1 MAVFLLCS
9 FSTAVITVVAL
20 ATLTVTLFVLAAVC
34 SFPTAVITV
43 VALATLTVTL
53 FVLAA
58 GNYGGS
64 TNLIHVGG
72 YL

>member
-9 FSTAVITVVAL
+9 FS
-20 ATLTVTLFVLAAVC
+20 
-34 SFPTAVITV
+34 TAVITV